1 MPGERSR
8 RAGIRLRIAVTG
20 AGGFLGGALVRRF
33 AQAGHDVLA
42 LARRPIPDLPAGVR
56 AQIADLTALGAF
68 EGYVDAAV
76 HCAAEIPAH
85 CPDPARLYEA
95 NVMACARVF
104 AASAAAGATRIV
116 FCSSMSAYGR
126 IDTPVVG
133 PATPSTEPDAYG
145 RSKLEGERL
154 LAECARH
161 GSPKHALALRL
172 PGMVGAGAA
181 NNFLSQAMARILSG
195 QPVTVANPD
204 APFNN
209 VVHADDF
216 AAFLLAWLVRPSD
229 GFACVPL
236 AAHTPAR
243 LVDVLTRMAAAAG
256 KSVAIELAAG
266 AKRPFTIATADA
278 ERLGYRPADTLD
290 SVERYARDAVRA
302 NA

>member
-33 AQAGHDVLA
+33 ARAGHDVLA
-42 LARRPIPDLPAGVR
+42 LARRPIADLPARAR
-56 AQIADLTALGAF
+56 AQIGDLTTLAAFDGA
-68 EGYVDAAV
+68 VDATI

-85 CPDPARLYEA
+85 CPDPTRLYEA
-95 NVMACARVF
+95 NVAACARAF
-104 AASAAAGATRIV
+104 AASAIAGATHVV

-126 IDTPVVG
+126 IDTPVVDTS
-133 PATPSTEPDAYG
+133 TPSIEPDAYG

-154 LAECARH
+154 LAEGARH
-161 GSPKHALALRL
+161 GRPKHALALRL

-181 NNFLSQAMARILSG
+181 NNFLSQTMARILQG
-195 QPVTVANPD
+195 RPVTAANPD

-209 VVHADDF
+209 VVHADDL
-216 AAFLLAWLVRPSD
+216 ADFLLDWLVRPSD

-236 AAHTPAR
+236 AARAPAR
-243 LVDVLTRMAAAAG
+243 LVDVLTRMVAAAG
-256 KSVAIELAAG
+256 RSVPIEFAAG

-290 SVERYARDAVRA
+290 SVERYARDAVRSSG
-302 NA
+302 